1 MTIKIGFN
9 QKILILF
16 LVISS
21 MLLGFTEFEDNDNR
35 YMMRESIS
43 DFTFIAR
50 SKDFDRLLNLKFN
63 GDDSFSIYY
72 GDTNMESYY
81 RYLGFEEYYSQ
92 TYNLSVHDGRWQ
104 FCSLPN
110 TMFWGYNYSFIYSN
124 IMTNKRIKPE
134 VKEIFDKN
142 YREIVRRFLKAKKLE
157 KSRGITEE
165 GF

>member
-1 MTIKIGFN
+1 MKKF
-9 QKILILF
+9 LILF
-16 LVISS
+16 LVVSG
-21 MLLGFTEFEDNDNR
+21 LLFGFTEFEDNNYR

-43 DFTFIAR
+43 GFTFIAR
-50 SKDFDRLLNLKFN
+50 SKDLDRLLNLKFI
-63 GDDSFSIYY
+63 GDDSFSIYD

-81 RYLGFEEYYSQ
+81 RYLGFEEYYLQ

-110 TMFWGYNYSFIYSN
+110 TMFWGHNYSSIYSN

-134 VKEIFDKN
+134 IKEIFDKN
-142 YREIVRRFLKAKKLE
+142 YRELVRRFLKARELE